1 MVPEVPQGGV
11 PHDFVVGENLVG
23 RKHGIGKSIADAYAR
38 HAGLVGEAFG
48 DGRPGVAPVPSRGE
62 AASGKAGQ
70 AGGLLE
76 GKLRGDNLVDLLGSR
91 PSEGGEPGAVI
102 GEDVG
107 DGNREEIAVGVLDF
121 KLVRAVEAPQFGGG
135 GHLASPEKGA
145 GVLPCLGP
153 VVLALRIGSYH
164 GGFAPFY
171 RYSIVGDEIGLGC
184 DIFSKSPSGTF
195 FIRTIFRRNLLRRP

>member
-1 MVPEVPQGGV
+1 MQ
-11 PHDFVVGENLVG
+11 
-23 RKHGIGKSIADAYAR
+23 
-38 HAGLVGEAFG
+38 
-48 DGRPGVAPVPSRGE
+48 
-62 AASGKAGQ
+62 Q
-70 AGGLLE
+70 AGT
-76 GKLRGDNLVDLLGSR
+76 R

-164 GGFAPFY
+164 GGLAPFY
-171 RYSIVGDEIGLGC
+171 RYSIVGAIPVLKSGEIV
-184 DIFSKSPSGTF
+184 IFSQPVASYEDIITIKRDNTDSYVDGLPFKEGWSANHSQVSPYAVEWKAG
-195 FIRTIFRRNLLRRP
+195 LL